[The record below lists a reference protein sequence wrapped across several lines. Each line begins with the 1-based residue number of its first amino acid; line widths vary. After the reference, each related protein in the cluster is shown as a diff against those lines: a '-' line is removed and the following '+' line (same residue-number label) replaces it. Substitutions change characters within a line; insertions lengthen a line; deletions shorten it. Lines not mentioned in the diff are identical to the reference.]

1 MIGSDLTV
9 APSLPLCPPLWVE
22 PTSISGLTI
31 PGGSDVVGA
40 THLGTQFDFG
50 YVDNTTGHGLRPMH
64 RTSGSSQLS
73 NTLHQSGLKLSRG

>member
-1 MIGSDLTV
+1 
-9 APSLPLCPPLWVE
+9 VE
-22 PTSISGLTI
+22 PTGISGLTI

-64 RTSGSSQLS
+64 RTKRSSQLS